1 MEIVLISVVKL
12 VTIFF
17 GGGLA
22 ALFACWIANEV
33 NSLAKN
39 ILSNELNEQKTL
51 NLDKTERISAQS
63 GLYEIFLPEGKT
75 IKLFSSH
82 KGMELV

>member
-1 MEIVLISVVKL
+1 MEMVLISAVKL
-12 VTIFF
+12 ITIFF
-17 GGGLA
+17 GSGLV

-33 NSLAKN
+33 TLLTKN
-39 ILSNELNEQKTL
+39 ILSNESNEQKTI
-51 NLDKTERISAQS
+51 NLDKVEKISAQS